1 MELKYD
7 GSAEEALRQ
16 IKEKE
21 YDLPWSVDSR
31 KVIEIGINY
40 SSKKR
45 RIDEWK
51 AEWEKQFI
59 WY

>member
-1 MELKYD
+1 KYD

-21 YDLPWSVDSR
+21 YSLPWSIDSR

-45 RIDEWK
+45 RIDEWRVN
-51 AEWEKQFI
+51 E
-59 WY
+59 